1 MDEQEEQEQPLTEA
15 EIRVKAL
22 EEEFLP
28 TKNEIKQMMLDIR
41 ALLMDAISPIR
52 SSSGGGKSAK

>member
-28 TKNEIKQMMLDIR
+28 TRMK
-41 ALLMDAISPIR
+41 
-52 SSSGGGKSAK
+52 SSK